1 MRYKM
6 DRSGIGQMMKRAP
19 FIDHAVRQG
28 AQRTLAIAQSRARV
42 LTGNNRASGRVE
54 NAGIQPV
61 KRGESRITWRVVFY
75 APYAMDQEM
84 KTGFLSGALK
94 KRVR

>member
-1 MRYKM
+1 MMR
-6 DRSGIGQMMKRAP
+6 SAP

-28 AQRTLAIAQSRARV
+28 AQKTLAIAQSRAHVR
-42 LTGNNRASGRVE
+42 TGRLKASGRVE

-61 KRGESRITWRVVFY
+61 KRGEPRITWRVVFY

-84 KTGFLSGALK
+84 KTGFLSGAVG
-94 KRVR
+94 RRSGTRR